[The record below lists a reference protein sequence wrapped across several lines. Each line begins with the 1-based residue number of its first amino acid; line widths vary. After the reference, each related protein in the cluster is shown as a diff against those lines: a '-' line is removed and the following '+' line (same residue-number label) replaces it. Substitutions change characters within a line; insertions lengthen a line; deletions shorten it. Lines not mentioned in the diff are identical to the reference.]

1 MTPDRFQLIYRTLKR
16 RQPDLTVLADGIHKT
31 HNIAAVVRSCDAVG
45 VLDVHA
51 VSPGGEIPRHHSTNA
66 GSSRWTRLHTH
77 TDLDAATGHLKRQ
90 GFQVLAAHLSD
101 SAVDFRQIDYRGPTA
116 ILLGTELEGVSTL
129 GAELADQHIVV
140 PMMGMVESLNVSVA
154 AAVVLYE
161 AQRQRAEAGLYDESR
176 LPEADFERILFE
188 WCYPHIARRC
198 RERKRSY
205 PQLDDEGQMLS
216 NPLST

>member
-1 MTPDRFQLIYRTLKR
+1 MTPDRFNLIRQTLNR

-77 TDLDAATGHLKRQ
+77 RSIDDAVGNLKTN
-90 GFQVLAAHLSD
+90 GFQVLAAHLSET
-101 SAVDFRQIDYRGPTA
+101 ACDFRDADYLKPTA
-116 ILLGTELEGVSTL
+116 ILLGTELEGVSQV
-129 GAELADQHIVV
+129 GANLADQHVMI

-154 AAVVLYE
+154 AAVILYE
-161 AQRQRAEAGLYDESR
+161 AQRQREAAGLYRDCRIPSDEYR
-176 LPEADFERILFE
+176 QILFE
-188 WCYPHIARRC
+188 WSYPDIARRC
-198 RERKRSY
+198 RDKRRPY
-205 PQLDDEGQMLS
+205 PELDDEGQMLS
-216 NPLST
+216 NPLAN